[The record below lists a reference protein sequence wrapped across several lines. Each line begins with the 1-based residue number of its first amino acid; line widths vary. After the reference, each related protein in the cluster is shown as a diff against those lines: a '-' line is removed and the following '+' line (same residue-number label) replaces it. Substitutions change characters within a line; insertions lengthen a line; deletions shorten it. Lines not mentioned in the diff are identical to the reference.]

1 MMKEPGYV
9 YILTNPSFRE
19 DWVKIGKSSRPVDV
33 RSKELDNT
41 AVPLPFEIFATMKTV
56 KYNEVEK
63 LVHKTIDRLT
73 DLRIRQNR
81 EFFNVAPKIALDIF
95 RDIAMAID
103 DAEIT
108 EYEGNIPLNPET
120 NLGEE
125 KNSGIRMSETS
136 SLQLEFWNKF
146 NESAYSNEEFLQTFK
161 LRKPYAQHWYDLSVG
176 SSIYHLCMTASRQK
190 QELSVGIYIP
200 DNKSLFYLFKSH
212 SKDIEEK
219 LGCEVEWK
227 EASKAAR
234 FLVTIDFDF
243 DNKEYWGKAFG
254 WFYNMCLKFRTVL
267 KQVDLSLKSNNLKE

>member
-1 MMKEPGYV
+1 MSNKEPGYV

-81 EFFNVAPKIALDIF
+81 EFFNVPPKMALDIF

-108 EYEGNIPLNPET
+108 EYESNIPLNPET
-120 NLGEE
+120 NLGET
-125 KNSGIRMSETS
+125 KTTSTRTSETS

-146 NESAYSNEEFLQTFK
+146 NENAYINDAFLQTFK
-161 LRKPYAQHWYDLSVG
+161 LRKAYAQHWYDLSLG
-176 SSIYHLCMTASRQK
+176 SSNYHLCMTASRQK
-190 QELSVGIYIP
+190 QELSIGIYIP
-200 DNKSLFYLFKSH
+200 DNKPQFNVFKNH
-212 SKDIEEK
+212 SNEIEEA
-219 LGCEVEWK
+219 LGCKLEWK
-227 EASKAAR
+227 EAAKATR
-234 FLVTIDFDF
+234 FLTIKDFDL
-243 DNKEYWGKAFG
+243 DNKELWGETLN
-254 WFYNMCLKFRTVL
+254 WLYDMCIKFKDTLKPI
-267 KQVDLSLKSNNLKE
+267 DISLK

>member
-1 MMKEPGYV
+1 MKITMKEPGYV

-81 EFFNVAPKIALDIF
+81 EFFNVPPKMALDIF

-108 EYEGNIPLNPET
+108 EYEGNVPLNPET
-120 NLGEE
+120 NLGEV
-125 KNSGIRMSETS
+125 KTTITRISETS

-146 NESAYSNEEFLQTFK
+146 NENAYRNVEFLQTFK
-161 LRKPYAQHWYDLSVG
+161 LRKPYAQHWYDLSIG
-176 SSIYHLCMTASRQK
+176 SSTYHLCMTASRQK
-190 QELSVGIYIP
+190 QELSIGIYIP
-200 DNKSLFYLFKSH
+200 DNKPQFNLFKSH
-212 SKDIEEK
+212 FKDIEES
-219 LGCEVEWK
+219 LGHQLEWK
-227 EASKAAR
+227 EAAKATR
-234 FLVTIDFDF
+234 FLITKDFDLDSKELWKEAF
-243 DNKEYWGKAFG
+243 D
-254 WFYNMCLKFRTVL
+254 WFYQMCLKFKSTL
-267 KQVDLSLKSNNLKE
+267 KSIDVSLK

>member
-1 MMKEPGYV
+1 MSNKEPGYV

-81 EFFNVAPKIALDIF
+81 EFFNVPPKMALDIF

-120 NLGEE
+120 NLGET
-125 KNSGIRMSETS
+125 KNTSSRISETS

-146 NESAYSNEEFLQTFK
+146 NENAYINDAFLQTFK
-161 LRKPYAQHWYDLSVG
+161 LRKAYAQHWYDLSLG
-176 SSIYHLCMTASRQK
+176 SSNYHLCMTASRQK
-190 QELSVGIYIP
+190 QELSIGIYIP
-200 DNKSLFYLFKSH
+200 DNKPQFNIFKNH
-212 SKDIEEK
+212 SNEIEEA
-219 LGCEVEWK
+219 LGCKLEWK
-227 EASKAAR
+227 EASKATR
-234 FLVTIDFDF
+234 FLTTKDFDLDRKELWKEAF
-243 DNKEYWGKAFG
+243 D
-254 WFYNMCLKFRTVL
+254 WFYNMCLKFKSTL
-267 KQVDLSLKSNNLKE
+267 KSIDTSLK